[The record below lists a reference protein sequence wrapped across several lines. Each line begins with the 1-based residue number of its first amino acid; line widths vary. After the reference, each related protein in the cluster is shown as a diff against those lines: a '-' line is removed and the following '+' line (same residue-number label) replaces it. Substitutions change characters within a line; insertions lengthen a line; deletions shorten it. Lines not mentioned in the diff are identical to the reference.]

1 MNPDNLF
8 DFNIPE
14 DPLGK
19 KAMCT
24 ILLANEYSGLL
35 ATVACRKR
43 RGFTESG
50 VNSNQNQF
58 FIHRLLQLGCFLYLC
73 LICRPIFLLPSS
85 SLLPST

>member
-24 ILLANEYSGLL
+24 ILLADYWQPSPAAKDGALRK
-35 ATVACRKR
+35 VASTAIRINFLSI
-43 RGFTESG
+43 GFCNWA
-50 VNSNQNQF
+50 VF
-58 FIHRLLQLGCFLYLC
+58 Y
-73 LICRPIFLLPSS
+73 IFA
-85 SLLPST
+85 

>member
-24 ILLANEYSGLL
+24 ILLANEFSGLL

-58 FIHRLLQLGCFLYLC
+58 FIHR
-73 LICRPIFLLPSS
+73 PIFLLPSS

>member
-1 MNPDNLF
+1 
-8 DFNIPE
+8 
-14 DPLGK
+14 
-19 KAMCT
+19 MCT
-24 ILLANEYSGLL
+24 ILLANEFSGLL